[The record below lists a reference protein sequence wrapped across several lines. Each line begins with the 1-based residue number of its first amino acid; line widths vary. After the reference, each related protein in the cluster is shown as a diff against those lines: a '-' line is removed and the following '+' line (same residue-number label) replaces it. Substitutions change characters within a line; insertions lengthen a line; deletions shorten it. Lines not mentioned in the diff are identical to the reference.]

1 MATRLTTRLKD
12 ITLKLLK
19 GDLRSLFES
28 NDRAHHLHP
37 VEVAQVLNNL
47 PAESVTSAFISFSY
61 EGQVEIFPFLVAPAQ
76 KKLIEG
82 LPKENASK
90 LLNAISLDDRVA
102 FMSTIPHDE
111 IGFFLDFLDEKHKRA
126 TLDILGFPK
135 QSVARLINTG
145 FATLKKNM
153 TIGEANEFLAKNQ
166 PDTDTADVIYV
177 VDEKGKL
184 IDDIPVRRL
193 VLNHPSKKIEE
204 IMDHSCVKL
213 KITDTKEDAIEKFKE
228 YDRVVLPV
236 TNEEDVLMGVVTIDD
251 VLDEEELRNTR
262 EMQKFG
268 GMESLEY
275 PYVKTT
281 FFSLVKKRAGWLII
295 LFVGEMLTATAMGY
309 FDKEIAKAVVLALF
323 VPLIISSGGNSGS
336 QAATLIIRAMAVKE
350 LSIRDWWY
358 VMRREFLS
366 GLTLGCILGAI
377 GFLRITVWQYLHW
390 YNYGPQ
396 WFLIALTIFL
406 SLIGIVMWGTLS
418 GSMIPMILKKL
429 KRDPAASSAPFVA
442 TLVDVTGLI
451 IYFSIAAIL
460 LKGTLL
466 K

>member
-1 MATRLTTRLKD
+1 MRLTTRLKD
-12 ITLKLLK
+12 ITKKLLK
-19 GDLRSLFES
+19 GDIRSLFES
-28 NDRAHHLHP
+28 GGKNHLHP

-47 PAESVTSAFISFSY
+47 PADSVTPAFVSFTY
-61 EGQVEIFPFLVAPAQ
+61 EGQVDIFPYLDLLVQ
-76 KKLIEG
+76 KKLIES
-82 LPKENASK
+82 LPKENAAR
-90 LLNAISLDDRVA
+90 LLNAVSLDDRVS
-102 FMSTIPHDE
+102 FFSGIPHLEMGD
-111 IGFFLDFLDEKHKRA
+111 FLDFLDEKHKKE

-145 FATLKKNM
+145 YATLKKEM
-153 TIGEANEFLAKNQ
+153 TIAEANEYLSQHQ
-166 PDTDTADVIYV
+166 PDTDTANVIYV
-177 VDEKGKL
+177 VDERGKL

-193 VLNHPSKKIEE
+193 VLNDPRKKIEE
-204 IMDHSCVKL
+204 IMDHSCVQL
-213 KITDTKEDAIEKFKE
+213 NINDSKEDAIEKFKE

-236 TNEEDVLMGVVTIDD
+236 TNEENVLMGVVTIDD

-309 FDKEIAKAVVLALF
+309 FDQEISKAVVLALF

-350 LSIRDWWY
+350 LSIKDWWY

-366 GLTLGCILGAI
+366 GLTLGLILGSI

-396 WFLIALTIFL
+396 WFLIALTIFF

-418 GSMIPMILKKL
+418 GSMIPMVLKTSNW
-429 KRDPAASSAPFVA
+429 DPAASSAPFVA

-451 IYFSIAAIL
+451 IYFTIAAIL

-466 K
+466 